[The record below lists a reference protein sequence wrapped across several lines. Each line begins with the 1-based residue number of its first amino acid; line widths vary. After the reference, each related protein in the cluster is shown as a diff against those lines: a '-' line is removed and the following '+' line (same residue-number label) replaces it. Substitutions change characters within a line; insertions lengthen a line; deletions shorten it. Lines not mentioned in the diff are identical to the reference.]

1 MSPRP
6 RAFREGAKRQRRLPP
21 LAVSIISA
29 LVIAALYFAQAVL
42 IPFALAVLLTFLLSP
57 AVSYLQQLRLSR
69 GAAVALVIVLAF
81 CLLGGVGWVVTS
93 QISTLAAELPKYRHN
108 IAEKVRY
115 LRSMGKGGVLENVQE
130 TVKDL
135 QDELERDEPAG
146 AEKQAAPVNPGSST
160 AAWPSLDWGSV
171 VRNIAGATLVLGLV
185 IFMLA
190 QREEL
195 RNRLI
200 RVIGYAHLTVTTRAL
215 EDAGRRIS
223 NYLLMQITINGCFGL
238 VVAIALFLIGLPYA
252 FLWGFLAVPL
262 LFIPVFGFWT
272 AAALPTLL
280 SLALFREWWWPVVIV
295 ALFFGLKT
303 FINMILEPLLYG
315 RSVGVFPVPL
325 LMMIAFWTWLWGG
338 IGLLLATPMTV
349 CLVVFARHVP
359 QLDSVRV
366 LLSDEPAME
375 AKMSY
380 YQRLLAMDVAEAM
393 DILRRYLTD
402 HSREQVYDEVLLPAL
417 TYAKTDLRQNKITA
431 QEHRSV
437 LDASREIVEVIGT
450 EKLAPE
456 AFEAG
461 DGAPPSEKI
470 PIVGCPAQDEADEI
484 ALMMLWQL
492 LNPSRYEGEIISSA
506 TLASEVA
513 ALIVQKNPPLVCI
526 AAVAPAGVAQLRYLC
541 KRLRALSSDIKI
553 VAGRWGYPG
562 GLDVSRESLIAAGA
576 DQVGGSL
583 CQTRDQITNLRAFIV
598 NAASVEPGAA
608 PVKIHSMAT
617 SREG

>member
-1 MSPRP
+1 MATDKYSSVKVRSSRAKSAERP
-6 RAFREGAKRQRRLPP
+6 RRRLTP
-21 LAVSIISA
+21 LAVSIITA
-29 LVIAALYFAQAVL
+29 LVIGALYFAQAIL
-42 IPFALAVLLTFLLSP
+42 IPFALALLLTFLLSP
-57 AVSYLQQLRLSR
+57 AVSYLQQLRMSR
-69 GAAVALVIVLAF
+69 AAAVALVIVLTF
-81 CLLGGVGWVVTS
+81 CLLGGAGWVVTQ
-93 QISTLAAELPKYRHN
+93 QIGTLASELPKYRHN

-135 QDELERDEPAG
+135 QDEFGGDQRVGTERPAPS
-146 AEKQAAPVNPGSST
+146 ATPAASS
-160 AAWPSLDWGSV
+160 AAWPTFDFASLT
-171 VRNIAGATLVLGLV
+171 RTIAMATLVLGLV

-295 ALFFGLKT
+295 VLFFGLKT

-380 YQRLLAMDVAEAM
+380 YQRLLAMDLAEA
-393 DILRRYLTD
+393 
-402 HSREQVYDEVLLPAL
+402 S
-417 TYAKTDLRQNKITA
+417 
-431 QEHRSV
+431 
-437 LDASREIVEVIGT
+437 
-450 EKLAPE
+450 
-456 AFEAG
+456 
-461 DGAPPSEKI
+461 
-470 PIVGCPAQDEADEI
+470 
-484 ALMMLWQL
+484 
-492 LNPSRYEGEIISSA
+492 
-506 TLASEVA
+506 
-513 ALIVQKNPPLVCI
+513 
-526 AAVAPAGVAQLRYLC
+526 
-541 KRLRALSSDIKI
+541 
-553 VAGRWGYPG
+553 
-562 GLDVSRESLIAAGA
+562 
-576 DQVGGSL
+576 
-583 CQTRDQITNLRAFIV
+583 
-598 NAASVEPGAA
+598 
-608 PVKIHSMAT
+608 
-617 SREG
+617 